1 MRSVSIALCMA
12 VLVIASV
19 FVGAGTY
26 AHYSGGTFTLDLS
39 APEPV
44 ISSLSP
50 GETVYIVV
58 KIPNPIGSRITA
70 QMRLTNVLCE
80 ENGIVEPEQEWYDL
94 YGVRNDIDTVITFS
108 LWIDRDG
115 NTSSCDA
122 VDEWITEGHVDEI
135 EGQVLELGTI
145 EPRENL
151 TVVTKYHMDE
161 ETENWAQ
168 SDTMTFDLEFKREEI
183 PTGLSPGYIAGILIV
198 ASSIAAA
205 LLALRRRRGRMDY
218 LYDS

>member
-1 MRSVSIALCMA
+1 MRYSIALFILA
-12 VLVIASV
+12 LIIA
-19 FVGAGTY
+19 GGTDR
-26 AHYSGGTFTLDLS
+26 TFTLDLS

-44 ISSLSP
+44 VSSLSP

-58 KIPNPIGSRITA
+58 KVPNPSDARITA

-80 ENGIVEPEQEWYDL
+80 EGGVVEPEQEWYDL
-94 YGVRNDIDTVITFS
+94 YGVRNDIDTVITFT

-122 VDEWITEGHVDEI
+122 GDEWITEGHVDEI
-135 EGQVLELGTI
+135 EGQALELGTI

-183 PTGLSPGYIAGILIV
+183 PGPTGLSPGYIAGILIV
-198 ASSIAAA
+198 ASAIAAA
-205 LLALRRRRGRMDY
+205 LLALRRRRREED
-218 LYDS
+218 LEEKV

>member
-1 MRSVSIALCMA
+1 MRYSIALCILA
-12 VLVIASV
+12 LIIA
-19 FVGAGTY
+19 GGTDK
-26 AHYSGGTFTLDLS
+26 TFTLDLS

-58 KIPNPIGSRITA
+58 KIPNPSDARINA

-80 ENGIVEPEQEWYDL
+80 EGGVVEPEQEWYDL

-115 NTSSCDA
+115 NTSSCNTTAGDRWII
-122 VDEWITEGHVDEI
+122 DEADGIHIDDIDEI
-135 EGQVLELGTI
+135 YYLLDTI
-145 EPRENL
+145 DSGEIL
-151 TVVTKYHMDE
+151 TVVTSYHMDP